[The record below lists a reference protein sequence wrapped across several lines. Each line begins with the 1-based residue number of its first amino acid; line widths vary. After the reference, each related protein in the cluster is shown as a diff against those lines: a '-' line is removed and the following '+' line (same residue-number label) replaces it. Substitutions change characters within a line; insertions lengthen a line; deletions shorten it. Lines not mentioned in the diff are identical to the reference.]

1 MTAIKDINPDGTKVK
16 NGTLTVEVSLPVV
29 PYTQPDDKTCGE
41 TAVLSMFNGFIGP
54 DVSNPVREW
63 SKKNAFKST
72 GYGTEAYGLGL
83 LIYDILKDRKF
94 YGKRV
99 DVYANYNYSDYITGL
114 ERRGENVEMESLSKR
129 VLDSMKGGGEGIG
142 IHNGEGI
149 DYNGILSKVRDGSYA
164 IVNINYHWVLAYGVA
179 KVYEDGKFKRE
190 ILLFVNPAPN
200 SGTVILSQQPSN
212 EEVQKFISF
221 NEKLTDMVDTPDREA
236 LAEAFRKGIVSQSEL
251 SNLEKGKFSAVVV
264 SPENLSEYLKHHH
277 SPV

>member
-1 MTAIKDINPDGTKVK
+1 MAAIKDVNSDGKVK
-16 NGTLTVEVSLPVV
+16 NVTVTIDVSLPVV

-41 TAVLSMFNGFIGP
+41 TAALSMLNGFIGT
-54 DVSNPVREW
+54 DVSNSVWRW
-63 SKKNAFKST
+63 SEKNSFKST

-114 ERRGENVEMESLSKR
+114 ERRSENKEMESLSKR
-129 VLDSMKGGGEGIG
+129 VLDSMKGGGGIG

-149 DYNGILSKVRDGSYA
+149 DYNGILSKVHDGSYA
-164 IVNINYHWVLAYGVA
+164 IVNINYHWVLVYGAA
-179 KVYEDGKFKRE
+179 KVYEDEKFKRE

-200 SGTVILSQQPSN
+200 SGTVILPQRPSK
-212 EEVQKFISF
+212 EEVQKFVSF
-221 NEKLTDMVDTPDREA
+221 NEGLTDMVNTPDREA

-264 SPENLSEYLKHHH
+264 SPENLSKYLKHHH